1 MQVRGTRTQPWNK
14 DFEGSGFIQDQCLY
28 LYLSKFLDLK
38 VVWVMRGRKRN
49 NSQDGI
55 SIYILI
61 WIWLM
66 SRSAI
71 WWRTWTRSIEDA
83 ADVFY
88 CCRFFHFVS
97 PTSSHR
103 LVASAELQSLLL
115 HIFILNQLC
124 GKRKKHLQLSNC
136 QYTAG
141 TDETRPPAFV
151 PNPGD
156 DWRMIALYSDVL
168 YMYHTNYGLM
178 ISSTFAPVN
187 SSFNPENGDDIQ
199 STWGFCWCQREQ
211 MPFPLNK

>member
-1 MQVRGTRTQPWNK
+1 MENK
-14 DFEGSGFIQDQCLY
+14 LAVSELFKIYHHFASQRYENTAMEQGLWGLRFHSGS
-28 LYLSKFLDLK
+28 
-38 VVWVMRGRKRN
+38 
-49 NSQDGI
+49 

-124 GKRKKHLQLSNC
+124 GKRKKLLQLSNC

-156 DWRMIALYSDVL
+156 DWSMIALYSDVL